1 MSKARNITL
10 PVKDSD
16 LPLIGTC
23 RSKTFHRGFI
33 GFRFDFWVGFFIVF
47 PIYPNWPWLSSI
59 FNFFCCNRWWL
70 AIYQNNFWWL
80 FAFFV
85 CSKIPKNLRP
95 IFLNDIAI
103 TWFLSSMSLLCH
115 FMVPELSNNLNIRQ
129 LLLQKNVN
137 SWFLGKSIFW

>member
-47 PIYPNWPWLSSI
+47 AIYPNWPWLSSI
-59 FNFFCCNRWWL
+59 FNFFV
-70 AIYQNNFWWL
+70 AIDDDWPFIKIIFGDYLLSLYVQKYLKIWDPFFWM
-80 FAFFV
+80 
-85 CSKIPKNLRP
+85 
-95 IFLNDIAI
+95 
-103 TWFLSSMSLLCH
+103 T
-115 FMVPELSNNLNIRQ
+115 
-129 LLLQKNVN
+129 
-137 SWFLGKSIFW
+137 

>member
-1 MSKARNITL
+1 MSKARSITL

-59 FNFFCCNRWWL
+59 FNFFV
-70 AIYQNNFWWL
+70 AIDDDWPFIKIIFGDYLLSLYVQKYLKIWDPFFWM
-80 FAFFV
+80 
-85 CSKIPKNLRP
+85 
-95 IFLNDIAI
+95 
-103 TWFLSSMSLLCH
+103 T
-115 FMVPELSNNLNIRQ
+115 
-129 LLLQKNVN
+129 
-137 SWFLGKSIFW
+137 